1 MERKDPAVRELF
13 IEELA
18 EVRGGSHPLDKLGIW
33 QWLKEQLVTTMA
45 CGEEGPGC

>member
-1 MERKDPAVRELF
+1 MNRREPEVRELF

-18 EVRGGSHPLDKLGIW
+18 DVTGGQNPLEKLGIW
-33 QWLKEQLVTTMA
+33 QWLREQLVTTMA

>member
-18 EVRGGSHPLDKLGIW
+18 EVRGGSNPLDKLGIW